1 MNRVDTVVV
10 GAGHAGLATSH
21 ELTGLGV
28 EHVVLD
34 RATVASRW
42 RDERWDTFCLL
53 TPNWATWLPGWHYT
67 GPDPHGFMVKG
78 EIVDYFESYARSFSA
93 PVRDHTEVLSLEID
107 GSGGY
112 RVLTDKGEIGARAV
126 VVATGPFQ
134 QPRLAAWSRT
144 LSEEV
149 TQLHSS
155 SYRRPADLPEG
166 GVLVVGA
173 GPSAQQIA
181 EDLLRA
187 GRQVHLAVGSHR
199 RVPRRYRGRDYYWW
213 LELGGFYEKTAAD
226 ASPAMQAHP
235 VAPVLT
241 GYDGGHD
248 LDLRELAERGVRLLG
263 RAIDGRGTTIQLD
276 ASLNESLAKGDRAY
290 QEFVDW
296 VEDRLYRFD
305 GLFDQPTP
313 RPAFRDPP
321 AAPTELDLAAA
332 GISTVVWATGFDST
346 LGSWVNLPM
355 LDVAGRPLHE
365 RGVTPCPGV
374 FVIGRSWLHRLRSAF
389 IRGAQEDAG
398 YVTALVSERV
408 SSSSRGRPAR
418 RPGTAVRTESS

>member
-1 MNRVDTVVV
+1 MDRVDTVVV

-21 ELTGLGV
+21 ELTRFGV

-34 RATVASRW
+34 RGTVASRW

-78 EIVDYFESYARSFSA
+78 EIVDYFENYARSFSA

-112 RVLTDKGEIGARAV
+112 RVLTDQGEIGARAV

-134 QPRLAAWSRT
+134 QPRLPAWSRT
-144 LSEEV
+144 LSAAV

-213 LELGGFYEKTAAD
+213 LELGGFYEKTVAD
-226 ASPAMQAHP
+226 VSPTMRAHP

-248 LDLRELAERGVRLLG
+248 LDLRELAARGVRLLG

-296 VEDRLYRFD
+296 VEARLCRFD
-305 GLFDQPTP
+305 GLFDQPSP
-313 RPAFRDPP
+313 RPVFPDP
-321 AAPTELDLAAA
+321 AAAPVVLDLAAA
-332 GISTVVWATGFDST
+332 GVSTVVWATGFDSA
-346 LGSWVNLPM
+346 LGSWARLPM
-355 LDVAGRPLHE
+355 LDDAGRPLHQ

-374 FVIGRSWLHRLRSAF
+374 FVVGRSWLYRLRSAF
-389 IRGAQEDAG
+389 IRGAQEDAA
-398 YVTALVSERV
+398 YVAGRVSEGV
-408 SSSSRGRPAR
+408 TSSA
-418 RPGTAVRTESS
+418 

>member
-1 MNRVDTVVV
+1 MERVDTVVV

-21 ELTGLGV
+21 ELSRLGV

-34 RATVASRW
+34 RGTVASRW

-67 GPDPHGFMVKG
+67 GPDPHGFMVKD
-78 EIVDYFESYARSFSA
+78 EIVDYFEGYARSFSA
-93 PVRDHTEVLSLEID
+93 PVREHTEVLSLEMD
-107 GSGGY
+107 GSGAY
-112 RVLTDKGEIGARAV
+112 RVLTDRGEIAARAV

-134 QPRLAAWSRT
+134 QPRRPAWARS
-144 LSEEV
+144 LSDEIAQV
-149 TQLHSS
+149 HSS

-173 GPSAQQIA
+173 GPSAQQIT

-187 GRQVHLAVGSHR
+187 GRQVHVAVGSHR

-213 LELGGFYEKTAAD
+213 LELGGFYEKTVED
-226 ASPAMQAHP
+226 ASPAMRAHP

-248 LDLRELAERGVRLLG
+248 LDLRELATRGARLLG
-263 RAIDGRGTTIQLD
+263 RAIDGGGTTIRLD
-276 ASLNESLAKGDRAY
+276 DSLNESLAKGDRAY

-296 VEDRLYRFD
+296 VEARLYRFD
-305 GLFDQPTP
+305 GLFDQPSP
-313 RPAFRDPP
+313 RSVFPDPD
-321 AAPTELDLAAA
+321 AAPTELDLAVA
-332 GISTVVWATGFDST
+332 GVSTVVWATGFDST

-355 LDVAGRPLHE
+355 LDEAGRPLHQ

-398 YVTALVSERV
+398 HVTALVSERA
-408 SSSSRGRPAR
+408 SSPSPV
-418 RPGTAVRTESS
+418 RPGGPPVPAVLTESS

>member
-1 MNRVDTVVV
+1 MEQVDTVVV

-21 ELTGLGV
+21 ELTRLGV
-28 EHVVLD
+28 DHVVLD
-34 RATVASRW
+34 RGAVASRW

-67 GPDPHGFMVKG
+67 GPDPHGFMAKD

-93 PVRDHTEVLSLEID
+93 PVREHTEVLSLEMN
-107 GSGGY
+107 GSGAY
-112 RVLTDKGEIGARAV
+112 RILTDRGEIGARTV

-134 QPRLAAWSRT
+134 QPRRPAWCQA
-144 LSEEV
+144 LSDEV
-149 TQLHSS
+149 TQVHSS
-155 SYRRPADLPEG
+155 EYRRPADLPEG

-181 EDLLRA
+181 EDLLRG
-187 GRQVHLAVGSHR
+187 GRQVHVAVGSHR

-213 LELGGFYEKTAAD
+213 LELGGFYEKTVED
-226 ASPAMQAHP
+226 ASPAMRAHP

-248 LDLRELAERGVRLLG
+248 LDLRELAAHGARLLG
-263 RAIDGRGTTIQLD
+263 RAVDGGGTTIRLD
-276 ASLNESLAKGDRAY
+276 DSLTASLAKGDRAY

-296 VEDRLYRFD
+296 VEARLYRFD
-305 GLFDQPTP
+305 GLFDQPSP
-313 RPAFRDPP
+313 RATFPEPP
-321 AAPTELDLAAA
+321 PAPTELDLAAA

-346 LGSWVNLPM
+346 LGSWVHLPM
-355 LDVAGRPLHE
+355 LDDAGRPVHE
-365 RGVTPCPGV
+365 RGVTPCQGV

-408 SSSSRGRPAR
+408 TSPSRV
-418 RPGTAVRTESS
+418 RPGGLPVTAVLTESA